1 MACCS
6 SNTTSSCANPCGN
19 TCKSRGGS
27 GYLLLI
33 DLYILL
39 AIIVGSF
46 IC

>member
-6 SNTTSSCANPCGN
+6 TGTNPCSNPCGHKQGN
-19 TCKSRGGS
+19 GF
-27 GYLLLI
+27 LLVI
-33 DLYILL
+33 VLYILL

>member
-6 SNTTSSCANPCGN
+6 STTTNTCNPCANTCG
-19 TCKSRGGS
+19 SRKGN
-27 GYLLLI
+27 GYLLI
-33 DLYILL
+33 IVLYILL